1 MEASFVNPGHKL
13 FLRNGLSI
21 SNWRTTDWL
30 IDLGSKESRFDEL
43 LFAPGLADLYTLVLL
58 GRKDTGSRR
67 SVGWYSEGLKDSI
80 FFIRQKPVSVKKTK
94 EGLVSG
100 QGAHGILSSAFHQK
114 GHTGNCYMMF
124 RKGWSHS
131 RYFGSFIKE
140 RSQVRP
146 RKPRKWAACP

>member
-21 SNWRTTDWL
+21 SNWRTTDLL

-67 SVGWYSEGLKDSI
+67 SVGWYSEEIGLKDSI

-114 GHTGNCYMMF
+114 KRAHRELLYDVP
-124 RKGWSHS
+124 KGLVSLTLLRFLHQ
-131 RYFGSFIKE
+131 GKE
-140 RSQVRP
+140 SSAP
-146 RKPRKWAACP
+146 